1 MNSGRC
7 PPSKGSLTTWPA
19 RPNKRCLPMPTAV
32 NLKSVTNN
40 VGWSVLSKTS
50 TFGLKFV
57 TVPILARILSPQE
70 FGVVAVAQTVVMFL
84 TMIGSAGLS
93 ASLILE
99 AEEDDETVH
108 SVFWVNL
115 AVAIAMAACIY
126 LWADS
131 FAGFLG
137 AADAGY
143 LLKIMAFLIPLQL
156 AGDVAYS
163 LLARRLAFQKD
174 AAWSVVS
181 ESIGALTA
189 VGMALAGFGVWSL
202 IGQLFVSA
210 IVRLGGLFYA
220 SGYRPRFVLSMAKV
234 GALTKYSLGIMG
246 SEIFN
251 FITFQSPL
259 VVVSRHLGL
268 ADAGAYS
275 AANRFSSI
283 PNQVLLAGLMG
294 VLFPVFSH
302 MSNDTRRRSDAL
314 MLSTQVS
321 TVVLAPMMFGIWA
334 IAEPGMLLIFGQQW
348 AYAWPVLG
356 LLAVSKGIMS
366 PCSTYIPFLKGAGR
380 SGVLWWVAVL
390 RAGLV
395 YGLVSYGVMTG
406 GLVAAMVWLCVANA
420 ITLVFYSWAVFR
432 TNGTAF
438 LSGLYVTT
446 RPMIAAIIMA
456 VAVRFLIDHIKTGL
470 PGGASANA
478 IWQVLVGAA
487 AGAAI
492 YGVLLLLTER
502 DLLRKLV
509 ELIHQRKAQPAGAG
523 S

>member
-1 MNSGRC
+1 
-7 PPSKGSLTTWPA
+7 
-19 RPNKRCLPMPTAV
+19 MPTAV
-32 NLKSVTNN
+32 NLKTVTNN

-57 TVPILARILSPQE
+57 TVPILVRILSPQE

-93 ASLILE
+93 ASLVLE
-99 AEEDDETVH
+99 REEDEETVH
-108 SVFWVNL
+108 SVFWINL
-115 AVAIAMAACIY
+115 AVAAAMAACIY
-126 LWADS
+126 IWAGP
-131 FAGFLG
+131 FAGWLG
-137 AADAGY
+137 AEEAAY
-143 LLKIMAFLIPLQL
+143 LLRVMALLVPLQL
-156 AGDVAYS
+156 CGDVAYS
-163 LLARRLAFQKD
+163 LLARRMAFHKD
-174 AAWSVVS
+174 AAWSVFS
-181 ESIGALTA
+181 ESAGALTA
-189 VGMALAGFGVWSL
+189 VCMALLGFGVWSL
-202 IGQLFVSA
+202 VAQLFVSA
-210 IVRLGGLFYA
+210 VVRLGGLFYA
-220 SGYRPRFVLSMAKV
+220 TGYRPRPVLSLAKV
-234 GALTKYSLGIMG
+234 GALTRYSLGIMG

-302 MSNDTRRRSDAL
+302 MSGDPRRRSDAL

-334 IAEPGMLLIFGQQW
+334 VAEPGMLLIFGPQW

-390 RAGLV
+390 RAALV
-395 YGLVSYGVMTG
+395 YGLVSYGVATG
-406 GLVAAMVWLCVANA
+406 GLAASMVWLCVANA

-438 LSGLYVTT
+438 LSGLYVRSLPSSWPWRCASCSTMSRTT
-446 RPMIAAIIMA
+446 CRAA
-456 VAVRFLIDHIKTGL
+456 
-470 PGGASANA
+470 
-478 IWQVLVGAA
+478 
-487 AGAAI
+487 
-492 YGVLLLLTER
+492 
-502 DLLRKLV
+502 
-509 ELIHQRKAQPAGAG
+509 PAGTRSRRWLWAPRPAQR
-523 S
+523 STACFCLSPNATS

>member
-1 MNSGRC
+1 
-7 PPSKGSLTTWPA
+7 
-19 RPNKRCLPMPTAV
+19 
-32 NLKSVTNN
+32 
-40 VGWSVLSKTS
+40 
-50 TFGLKFV
+50 
-57 TVPILARILSPQE
+57 
-70 FGVVAVAQTVVMFL
+70 
-84 TMIGSAGLS
+84 
-93 ASLILE
+93 
-99 AEEDDETVH
+99 
-108 SVFWVNL
+108 
-115 AVAIAMAACIY
+115 
-126 LWADS
+126 
-131 FAGFLG
+131 
-137 AADAGY
+137 
-143 LLKIMAFLIPLQL
+143 
-156 AGDVAYS
+156 
-163 LLARRLAFQKD
+163 
-174 AAWSVVS
+174 
-181 ESIGALTA
+181 
-189 VGMALAGFGVWSL
+189 
-202 IGQLFVSA
+202 
-210 IVRLGGLFYA
+210 
-220 SGYRPRFVLSMAKV
+220 
-234 GALTKYSLGIMG
+234 MG

-509 ELIHQRKAQPAGAG
+509 ELIRQRKAQPAGAG

>member
-1 MNSGRC
+1 
-7 PPSKGSLTTWPA
+7 
-19 RPNKRCLPMPTAV
+19 MPIAV
-32 NLKSVTNN
+32 NLKSVTKN

-57 TVPILARILSPQE
+57 TVPILARLLSPEE
-70 FGVVAVAQTVVMFL
+70 FGAVAVAQTVVIFL

-99 AEEDDETVH
+99 RDEDAETIH

-115 AVAIAMAACIY
+115 LVAIALAAGIY
-126 LWADS
+126 LGADV
-131 FAGFLG
+131 FAGWLG
-137 AADAGY
+137 AADAAY
-143 LLKIMAFLIPLQL
+143 LLRIMALLVPLQL

-163 LLARRLAFQKD
+163 LLARRMAFHKD
-174 AAWSVVS
+174 AAWSVIS
-181 ESIGALTA
+181 ESLGAVAA
-189 VGMALAGFGVWSL
+189 VAIAVLGFGVWAL
-202 IGQLFVSA
+202 VVQLFVSA
-210 IVRLGGLFYA
+210 AVRLAGLFYA
-220 SGYRPRFVLSMAKV
+220 TAYRPHFVFSFAKV
-234 GALTKYSLGIMG
+234 GGLLKYSLGITG

-259 VVVSRHLGL
+259 VIVSRHLGL

-283 PNQVLLAGLMG
+283 PNQVLLASLMG

-302 MSNDTRRRSDAL
+302 MGNDARRRADAL

-348 AYAWPVLG
+348 AHAWPVLG
-356 LLAVSKGIMS
+356 LLAVSKGIMT

-380 SGVLWWVAVL
+380 SNVLWWVAVL

-395 YGLVSYGVMTG
+395 YGLVSYGVVTG
-406 GLVAAMVWLCVANA
+406 GIVSAMVWLCIANA

-438 LSGLYVTT
+438 VSGLYVTT
-446 RPMIAAIIMA
+446 RPMIAAVIMA
-456 VAVRFLIDHIKTGL
+456 VGVRFLLDHVKGDL
-470 PGGASANA
+470 PGGMWTNA
-478 IWQVLVGAA
+478 MWQVAVGAA
-487 AGAAI
+487 AGAI
-492 YGVLLLLTER
+492 VYGVLLLLTER
-502 DLLRKLV
+502 SLLKKLL
-509 ELIHQRKAQPAGAG
+509 ELIRQRRAVPPAETSTNPAAAE
-523 S
+523 

>member
-1 MNSGRC
+1 
-7 PPSKGSLTTWPA
+7 
-19 RPNKRCLPMPTAV
+19 MPTTV
-32 NLKSVTNN
+32 NLRTVTNS

-57 TVPILARILSPQE
+57 TVPILARLLSPEE

-99 AEEDDETVH
+99 REEDAETVH

-115 AVAIAMAACIY
+115 VVALAMAGCIY
-126 LWADS
+126 VWAS
-131 FAGFLG
+131 PFAGWLG
-137 AADAGY
+137 AEEAAY
-143 LLKIMAFLIPLQL
+143 LLKVMALLVPLQL
-156 AGDVAYS
+156 CGDVAYS
-163 LLARRLAFQKD
+163 LLARRMEFRKD
-174 AAWSVVS
+174 AGWSVFS

-189 VGMALAGFGVWSL
+189 VALALLGFGVWAL
-202 IGQLFVSA
+202 VAQLFVSA
-210 IVRLGGLFYA
+210 ILRLGGLFHA
-220 SGYRPRFVLSMAKV
+220 TGYRPRFVLSLAKV
-234 GALTKYSLGIMG
+234 GALTRYSLGIMG

-302 MSNDTRRRSDAL
+302 MNDDPRRRTDAL
-314 MLSTQVS
+314 MLSTQVT
-321 TVVLAPMMFGIWA
+321 TVALAPMMFGLWA
-334 IAEPGMLLIFGQQW
+334 VAEPGMFLIFGPQW
-348 AYAWPVLG
+348 IHAWPVLG

-380 SGVLWWVAVL
+380 SDVLWWVAML

-395 YGLVSYGVMTG
+395 FGLVSYGAMNG
-406 GLVAAMVWLCVANA
+406 GLHAAMIWLCIANA

-438 LSGLYVTT
+438 FSSFYVMT
-446 RPMIAAIIMA
+446 RPMVAAIIMA
-456 VAVRFLIDHIKTGL
+456 VAVRYLLDHVKADL
-470 PGGASANA
+470 PGGLWWNA
-478 IWQVLVGAA
+478 LSQVAVGAA
-487 AGAAI
+487 AGAVI
-492 YGVLLLLTER
+492 YGLLLALTER
-502 DLLRKLV
+502 ALLRKL
-509 ELIHQRKAQPAGAG
+509 LGLLQQRNALPVPTNR
-523 S
+523 

>member
-1 MNSGRC
+1 
-7 PPSKGSLTTWPA
+7 
-19 RPNKRCLPMPTAV
+19 MPTAV
-32 NLKSVTNN
+32 NLRSVTNN

-84 TMIGSAGLS
+84 TMIGSAGLA

-99 AEEDDETVH
+99 PEEDTETVH

-115 AVAIAMAACIY
+115 AVATVMASVIY
-126 LWADS
+126 LWADT
-131 FAGFLG
+131 FAGLLG
-137 AADAGY
+137 AEDAAY
-143 LLKIMAFLIPLQL
+143 LLRIMALLIPLQL
-156 AGDVAYS
+156 CGDVAYS
-163 LLARRLAFQKD
+163 LLARRMAFHKD
-174 AAWSVVS
+174 AAWSVFS

-189 VGMALAGFGVWSL
+189 VGMALLGFGIWSL
-202 IGQLFVSA
+202 VAQLFVSA
-210 IVRLGGLFYA
+210 TVRLAGLFYA
-220 SGYRPRFVLSMAKV
+220 TGYRPRFVLSPAKV
-234 GALTKYSLGIMG
+234 AGLTKYSVGLMG

-294 VLFPVFSH
+294 VLFPVFSQ
-302 MSNDTRRRSDAL
+302 MSNDAQRRSDAL

-334 IAEPGMLLIFGQQW
+334 VAEPGMFLIFGPQW
-348 AYAWPVLG
+348 AHAWPVLG

-380 SGVLWWVAVL
+380 SNVLWWVAML
-390 RAGLV
+390 RAALV
-395 YGLVSYGVMTG
+395 YGLVSYGVLTG
-406 GLVAAMVWLCVANA
+406 GLVAAMVWLCIANA

-438 LSGLYVTT
+438 FSGLYVTT
-446 RPMIAAIIMA
+446 RPLLASIVMA
-456 VAVRFLIDHIKTGL
+456 VMVRFLLDHSKAGL
-470 PGGASANA
+470 PHGPWLNAVSQVAIGA
-478 IWQVLVGAA
+478 L

-502 DLLRKLV
+502 DLLKKL
-509 ELIHQRKAQPAGAG
+509 LGLLRQRQARPQPAQ
-523 S
+523 